1 MARPT
6 MWILVADAARAR
18 VFKREGRGL
27 HLVPALERELVAL
40 NVPAHEIASDR
51 PGRSFDSA
59 GEGRHAMEPPT
70 DPKRHEKQRFAHEV
84 AGLLDQHRRRN
95 AFARLAVVA
104 PPQMLGD
111 LRNAMTDELRKLI
124 ETEISKD
131 LSKLSPEQI
140 EQHLLELDESRVL
153 RAS

>member
-18 VFKREGRGL
+18 VFKLEGPGMR
-27 HLVPALERELVAL
+27 LVPALERELISL
-40 NVPAHEIASDR
+40 NIPSHEIASDR
-51 PGRSFDSA
+51 PGRAFDSA
-59 GEGRHAMEPPT
+59 GDGRHAMEPPT
-70 DPKRHEKQRFAHEV
+70 DPKRYEKQRFAHGV
-84 AGLLDQHRRRN
+84 ADLLDQHRRKN
-95 AFARLAVVA
+95 AFTRLVVVA

-124 ETEISKD
+124 ETEIGKD
-131 LSKLSPEQI
+131 FSKLSVDLI
-140 EQHLLELDESRVL
+140 EQHLQELTEPRGL